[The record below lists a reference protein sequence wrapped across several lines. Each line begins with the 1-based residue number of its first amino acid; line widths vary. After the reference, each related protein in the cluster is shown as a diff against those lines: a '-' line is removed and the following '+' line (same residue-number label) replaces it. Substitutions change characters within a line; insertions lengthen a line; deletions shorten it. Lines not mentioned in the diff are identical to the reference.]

1 MSWKAA
7 NGLSVAPKSKPANVR
22 LHIPGIPE
30 HAPTSQ
36 YLDTK
41 FDSERD
47 GTKGIPKL
55 QTMISLTGLRETRKL
70 AALLPVEFA
79 TIHYNP
85 TNGRAMS
92 SDPFG
97 STVDD
102 NIGTKVNGAHNV
114 ASRAERIIY
123 DERNVIVMGYL
134 GKLWDR
140 CYIVLGV
147 PDAFDV
153 ESFGVLV
160 DCCSEG
166 FRFVVQNKLDSYSEL
181 LEQNFE
187 LVIGPTVE
195 V

>member
-1 MSWKAA
+1 
-7 NGLSVAPKSKPANVR
+7 
-22 LHIPGIPE
+22 
-30 HAPTSQ
+30 
-36 YLDTK
+36 
-41 FDSERD
+41 
-47 GTKGIPKL
+47 
-55 QTMISLTGLRETRKL
+55 MIAFTGLRETRKL

-85 TNGRAMS
+85 TDGRAMS

-102 NIGTKVNGAHNV
+102 NIGPKVNRAYNV
-114 ASRAERIIY
+114 ATRAERIIY
-123 DERNVIVMGYL
+123 NERNVVVMGYL

-140 CYIVLGV
+140 CDIVLGV

-166 FRFVVQNKLDSYSEL
+166 FRFVVQNKLNGYSEL
-181 LEQNFE
+181 LEKNFE
-187 LVIGPTVE
+187 LVIGSTVE